1 MSYAIDT
8 DGAGGAGDT
17 LALTATTLKDCA
29 EAFAY
34 AAGVLQRG
42 VGDDDPFLA
51 AAAKD
56 FAGAQTMSLHTAS
69 GGFAALG
76 RKVSWVGLTGRETE
90 LEVAQALGL
99 TGRPAPTGSAGQ
111 TL

>member
-17 LALTATTLKDCA
+17 LALTATALKDCA

-34 AAGVLQRG
+34 AAGVLQCG

-51 AAAKD
+51 AAAKE
-56 FAGAQTMSLHTAS
+56 FAGTQTMSLHTAS

-76 RKVSWVGLTGRETE
+76 RKVSWVGLTGKETE

-99 TGRPAPTGSAGQ
+99 TGRAAPTGSAGQ
-111 TL
+111 AL